1 MGLDSC
7 RISRDSTEHDA
18 TSQRVGQ
25 EHRCNNR
32 LTLMR
37 RLLGLFVG
45 LQMVLIEYHMSL
57 SCNTPLWPDQ
67 TQTQICK
74 GFVCLQLLDE
84 HGHPRDFA
92 PAKDWW
98 NITGQSAHKWAAWIK
113 TAENPWWRP
122 WIAVIPN
129 GITAELTGF
138 AALLFITYVLWCHSV
153 NLCRIRKPNLAAYC
167 MLLERA
173 ETGLPTFAYECIH
186 EHPKPGAKHC
196 LKPFIFHT
204 SSYCESLAHGS
215 LTTSSNIFTRCL
227 WPIETSHQSRSPYST
242 CSAFIRLSE
251 ARQVLVLEHF
261 PNRTSI
267 SKDNN
272 HKIN

>member
-7 RISRDSTEHDA
+7 RISRDSTEYDA
-18 TSQRVGQ
+18 TWQRVGQ

-37 RLLGLFVG
+37 RFLGLFVG

-67 TQTQICK
+67 SQTQICK

-113 TAENPWWRP
+113 TDENPCLMASLNSSDTKWHHCR
-122 WIAVIPN
+122 VDR
-129 GITAELTGF
+129 LCGF
-138 AALLFITYVLWCHSV
+138 TIYHIITYFGVTVSICV
-153 NLCRIRKPNLAAYC
+153 E
-167 MLLERA
+167 LENPIW
-173 ETGLPTFAYECIH
+173 L
-186 EHPKPGAKHC
+186 
-196 LKPFIFHT
+196 HT
-204 SSYCESLAHGS
+204 AC
-215 LTTSSNIFTRCL
+215 C
-227 WPIETSHQSRSPYST
+227 
-242 CSAFIRLSE
+242 
-251 ARQVLVLEHF
+251 
-261 PNRTSI
+261 
-267 SKDNN
+267 
-272 HKIN
+272 